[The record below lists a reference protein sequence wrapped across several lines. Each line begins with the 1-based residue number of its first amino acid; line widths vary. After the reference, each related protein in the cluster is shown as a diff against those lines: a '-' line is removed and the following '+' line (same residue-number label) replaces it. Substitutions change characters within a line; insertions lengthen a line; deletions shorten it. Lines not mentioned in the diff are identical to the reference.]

1 MILVGSR
8 TQKYNS
14 LYSLYYYKLLSSEN
28 YSLTV
33 RVLAVSAL
41 PSPMETQ
48 TADQFGPGGNNK
60 NDGYQNSYNQNSHT
74 QDSSFHNRRS
84 SRFSDN
90 GECNYDRRSPSN
102 HHDDAAGSF
111 ENPPSNSHVGFG
123 GRGDRF
129 HGGSLAKLFVGSVPK
144 TATEEDIRLAF
155 EKEGNVIEVALV
167 KDKNT
172 GQQQSYCFVKYA
184 TSEEADRAIKAL
196 HNQHTLPG
204 GNAPIRVKYAD
215 GERVRL
221 GGAATD
227 HKLYLF
233 AINKQATEMEVE
245 EIFAPYGRVEDVHLL
260 RDEMKQSRGCG
271 FVKYSHRDMA
281 LEAIS
286 ALNGAYTMRGCNQPL
301 IVRFADAKK
310 PKAGDSSFPRGGGPG
325 FEGPGYGSR
334 FQWPMQRSDHNYGES
349 MGDHGHHN
357 PWQPIGQQNMGPPPN
372 VGVHGPGNQLPPM
385 SGDLPVPFNQG
396 GFGGPPAGAFQGPF
410 IPSTGHQMQPI
421 QNSFQSSHH
430 LQPSLPINPHAAA
443 PSYPNTQMPHLA
455 QQNMP
460 PIPGQP
466 SYNQPLP
473 SQQQL
478 HGFTDPAVSSAAPRN
493 HLPIGL
499 HPHLGLA
506 VPNQPHNS
514 AHVQQQQPQFL
525 QQSPSQSAWTLSQ
538 HEQPLQASLQSSQQP
553 FSQSQQVQQ
562 MQPSVTHQS
571 SQPAG
576 PQWTGMAPHTGASV
590 PASTLPTDV
599 PSATKITPAST
610 TSVAQAATSKQ
621 SDWSEHTSPEGNKYY
636 YNSETC
642 ESQWEKPEELCTS
655 EDQQQKPLVQFPQAQ
670 QNPQAPSN
678 QHGQEMQFPSQ
689 LQSQYHQ

>member
-1 MILVGSR
+1 M
-8 TQKYNS
+8 
-14 LYSLYYYKLLSSEN
+14 
-28 YSLTV
+28 
-33 RVLAVSAL
+33 
-41 PSPMETQ
+41 
-48 TADQFGPGGNNK
+48 
-60 NDGYQNSYNQNSHT
+60 
-74 QDSSFHNRRS
+74 
-84 SRFSDN
+84 
-90 GECNYDRRSPSN
+90 
-102 HHDDAAGSF
+102 
-111 ENPPSNSHVGFG
+111 
-123 GRGDRF
+123 
-129 HGGSLAKLFVGSVPK
+129 
-144 TATEEDIRLAF
+144 IRLAF

-204 GNAPIRVKYAD
+204 VSSICAFAFSSCMIIVGFQPCYFFLQGNAPIRVKYAD

-227 HKLYLF
+227 HKLYVF

-610 TSVAQAATSKQ
+610 ASVAQAATSKQ